1 MSIINSEEALARF
14 DGDKEIYLELI
25 ETFLDTS
32 LADFAALRAELAE
45 GNVKQVAFRTHK
57 LKGASLTLGGDELAR
72 IAGGIEGSLR
82 GRFPDEMLSGNKT
95 ALLNPGEY
103 VSNIDELERVYT
115 ETVLELQRLKD
126 SLQTPR

>member
-14 DGDKEIYLELI
+14 DGDEEIYLELI
-25 ETFLDTS
+25 ETFLDAS
-32 LADFAALRAELAE
+32 LADFVALRAELAE
-45 GNVKQVAFRTHK
+45 GNVKQVAFRAHK

-82 GRFPDEMLSGNKT
+82 ARFPDEMLAGHKT
-95 ALLNPGEY
+95 AALKPGEY
-103 VSNIDELERVYT
+103 VSNVDELERVYN
-115 ETVLELQRLKD
+115 ETVLELHRLRD